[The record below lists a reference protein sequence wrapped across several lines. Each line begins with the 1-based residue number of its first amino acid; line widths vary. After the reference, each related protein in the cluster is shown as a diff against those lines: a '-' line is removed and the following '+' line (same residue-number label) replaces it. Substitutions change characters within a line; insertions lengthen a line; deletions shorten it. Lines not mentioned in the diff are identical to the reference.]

1 MVLLG
6 ANVIAAET
14 VRLIMPMT
22 ARKGRALLGL
32 L

>member
-14 VRLIMPMT
+14 IRLIMPMT
-22 ARKGRALLGL
+22 LLVRRTL
-32 L
+32 QVR

>member
-14 VRLIMPMT
+14 IRLIMPMT
-22 ARKGRALLGL
+22 SLERRALLVR
-32 L
+32 